1 MSISHQ
7 LTQLRRAARWH
18 RRGLAALAAAIATLA
33 ILAALRPAPPV
44 TASVVVAAKD
54 LPAGHRLSGTDLE
67 LSHFPS
73 ELVPRNAVPN
83 PDIAIGETLAAPIT
97 RRSVLTR
104 ASTVSV
110 ALTPGAGELL
120 VPVRIA
126 DGSVLGLV
134 HVGDRVTL
142 VTASAESQV
151 ITLAS
156 RVRVAAVPQQ
166 EETGSLSA
174 STDRAMLVVAAD
186 RATAERLAAHATAD
200 GIGIALG

>member
-1 MSISHQ
+1 MSISHL
-7 LTQLRRAARWH
+7 LTQLQRAARWH
-18 RRGLAALAAAIATLA
+18 RRGLAALAAALATVA
-33 ILAALRPAPPV
+33 ILAALRPAPPLTV
-44 TASVVVAAKD
+44 DVVVAAKD
-54 LPAGHRLSGTDLE
+54 LPAGHRLSATDVE
-67 LSHFPS
+67 LGRFPS
-73 ELVPRNAVPN
+73 DLIPRHAVTD

-97 RRSVLTR
+97 RNSALTR

-110 ALTPGAGELL
+110 GLTPGPGELL

-142 VTASAESQV
+142 VTTSAESQV
-151 ITLAS
+151 ITLAN

-166 EETGSLSA
+166 DEAGAVGA
-174 STDRAMLVVAAD
+174 STDRGMLVIAAD

>member
-126 DGSVLGLV
+126 DGSVRYREDIVDGIENAPEAFLGLLE
-134 HVGDRVTL
+134 GKNFGKL
-142 VTASAESQV
+142 
-151 ITLAS
+151 L
-156 RVRVAAVPQQ
+156 VRVA
-166 EETGSLSA
+166 S
-174 STDRAMLVVAAD
+174 
-186 RATAERLAAHATAD
+186 
-200 GIGIALG
+200 